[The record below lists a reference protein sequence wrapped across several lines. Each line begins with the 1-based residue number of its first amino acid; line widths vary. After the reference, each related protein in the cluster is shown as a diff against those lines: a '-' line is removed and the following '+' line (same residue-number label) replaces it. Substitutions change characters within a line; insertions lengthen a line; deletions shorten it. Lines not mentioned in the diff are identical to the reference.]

1 MKVIFI
7 LLKITFI
14 DKSQIFKN
22 NKLQSIS
29 IIIDEKISI
38 FNYIIF
44 CNLNNSIMMSSFCIN
59 WSLLS
64 DDLAGIIIEDGF
76 MSPFSFSKRS
86 NGDTPKFAQIFSKVS
101 TLIVCFFNM

>member
-1 MKVIFI
+1 MK
-7 LLKITFI
+7 
-14 DKSQIFKN
+14 
-22 NKLQSIS
+22 
-29 IIIDEKISI
+29 KISS

-44 CNLNNSIMMSSFCIN
+44 CNLNNSIIISSFCIN
-59 WSLLS
+59 WSLFS

-86 NGDTPKFAQIFSKVS
+86 IGDTPSVAQIFSKVS